1 MGRNQVEFK
10 GECILP
16 NFHNSVQL
24 IMVFQWRI
32 LELLHKIPQILN
44 ILGTSMKDL
53 HFYYFLHIRFTS
65 KSDDLT
71 VKGIH
76 FNSAAGCLERLYDVL
91 RCASLESQSLHNSI
105 CWAHWISPLNY
116 INYFWAGGPDSF
128 KQAPLPIPF
137 TACEGELEAVKLG
150 HFHSLLHSM
159 NSDG

>member
-16 NFHNSVQL
+16 NFHNSVQS

-32 LELLHKIPQILN
+32 LELLHKIPHILN
-44 ILGTSMKDL
+44 ILVTSMKDL
-53 HFYYFLHIRFTS
+53 HFYYFLHILFTS

-76 FNSAAGCLERLYDVL
+76 FTSAAGCLEHLYDVL
-91 RCASLESQSLHNSI
+91 RCASLETHCTTV
-105 CWAHWISPLNY
+105 CWAHWISPQNY
-116 INYFWAGGPDSF
+116 INYFWAGGPGSS
-128 KQAPLPIPF
+128 KQPPPPVPF